1 MKIEIQKERENAL
14 LRRKEVRF
22 NVIYE
27 GGTPN
32 LKDVR
37 KELLSVLH
45 SKDELTVVDS
55 IMPGFGQKLLKGY
68 AKVYKDEK
76 DVKIEPAFRLN
87 KNKGIKNVKKAAEA
101 PKPEAK
107 KEKK

>member
-1 MKIEIQKERENAL
+1 MKIEILKERENPL
-14 LRRKEVRF
+14 LHRKEVHF
-22 NVIYE
+22 NVHYE

-37 KELLSVLH
+37 KELTSVLH
-45 SKDELTVVDS
+45 SKDDLTIVDS
-55 IMPGFGQKLLKGY
+55 IVPGFGQKRLKGY

-76 DVKIEPAFRLN
+76 DVKIEPNFRRN

-101 PKPEAK
+101 PKPKEQK
-107 KEKK
+107 K